1 MSSDLQKRALA
12 ARDARM
18 ALLDLRR
25 LVDDIAIATDD
36 AERAAVGTAI
46 SSRQT
51 RDSVTQLRIASE
63 RLESPAFTAKLSE
76 VRAKLKTAAG
86 F

>member
-1 MSSDLQKRALA
+1 MSHDLQKRAMA
-12 ARDARM
+12 TRDARL

-25 LVDDIAIATDD
+25 LVDDIACITDD

-46 SSRQT
+46 DPHHRE
-51 RDSVTQLRIASE
+51 DAAADLRAATE
-63 RLESPAFTAKLSE
+63 RLEGPDFTAKLAD
-76 VRAKLKTAAG
+76 VRAKLKAASG